1 LILELFLQ
9 IYANKILELAMNV
22 ERIYGSS
29 SLNEIKQRQAQMEY
43 RRLWL
48 KTLIDEN
55 HLEIESIP
63 NLKEQIAQENK
74 KITYLAKVLGFIKG
88 RKSHSEAEVIEEKN
102 NLSNRGTMLE
112 FIDELSDFALEVDL
126 SLTTVTDI
134 EKREEKLSYRE
145 SWLKHL
151 LKITE
156 RELNLISITEEQEQ
170 NIENNVTDISDSS
183 QTILKMLN
191 SES

>member
-1 LILELFLQ
+1 
-9 IYANKILELAMNV
+9 MNV

>member
-1 LILELFLQ
+1 
-9 IYANKILELAMNV
+9 
-22 ERIYGSS
+22 
-29 SLNEIKQRQAQMEY
+29 
-43 RRLWL
+43 
-48 KTLIDEN
+48 
-55 HLEIESIP
+55 
-63 NLKEQIAQENK
+63 
-74 KITYLAKVLGFIKG
+74 LAKVLGLIKG
-88 RKSHSEAEVIEEKN
+88 KKSHSEAEVMEEKK
-102 NLSNRGTMLE
+102 NLFNRGTMLE

-126 SLTTVTDI
+126 SFTTVAGI